1 MFATAGLAGMAS
13 LAGPY
18 CRDAGATSTIDPKQP
33 RLPEENSMKPEDM
46 SAQWELYARA
56 WSAVSDPERTDILH
70 KALAPS
76 FTYMDPRIEC
86 KSPSEMQKNLEAF
99 QGRQPGGRFALR
111 DCLPHHDVA
120 LVNWQLIKGDGTASN
135 TGYDFVQFAPSGQ
148 IARITGFFAK
158 PSAPA
163 PSCS

>member
-1 MFATAGLAGMAS
+1 
-13 LAGPY
+13 
-18 CRDAGATSTIDPKQP
+18 
-33 RLPEENSMKPEDM
+33 MKPEDM

-86 KSPSEMQKNLEAF
+86 KSASEMQKNLEAF

>member
-1 MFATAGLAGMAS
+1 
-13 LAGPY
+13 
-18 CRDAGATSTIDPKQP
+18 
-33 RLPEENSMKPEDM
+33 
-46 SAQWELYARA
+46 
-56 WSAVSDPERTDILH
+56 
-70 KALAPS
+70 
-76 FTYMDPRIEC
+76 
-86 KSPSEMQKNLEAF
+86 MQKNLEAF

-163 PSCS
+163 PS